1 MSELEGSLESFED
14 LETLKTRIRNI
25 TAEISEL
32 RVQREKILEPN
43 DELRRKKADLL
54 REKEQVEYRLKQLTS
69 LEERQRR
76 HIQQVDKVKAK
87 RVCDE

>member
-14 LETLKTRIRNI
+14 LETLKTSIRNM

-32 RVQREKILEPN
+32 RNQREKIIEPN
-43 DELRRKKADLL
+43 DELRRKKEDLL
-54 REKEQVEYRLKQLTS
+54 REKEQVDYRLKQLTS

-76 HIQQVDKVKAK
+76 HIQQVDMVKAK
-87 RVCDE
+87 RACDE